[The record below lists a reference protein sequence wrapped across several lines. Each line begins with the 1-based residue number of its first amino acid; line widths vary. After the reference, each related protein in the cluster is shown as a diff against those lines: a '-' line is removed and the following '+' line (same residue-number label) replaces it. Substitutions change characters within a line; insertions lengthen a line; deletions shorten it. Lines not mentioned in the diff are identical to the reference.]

1 VDRNRKITS
10 PITNLL
16 LKTCVRG
23 FEIDRCKNNPFT
35 ISGAFSHIL
44 DLLSLSRSPYK
55 LKKNK
60 SQSEPVDVL
69 KENKRITLSRV
80 ERSVCVRVYYDKAK
94 THPLLCFVAHKIDAH
109 TYILISAR
117 KLYNIALCVC
127 VHGGPPMRARCV
139 FLRCG

>member
-1 VDRNRKITS
+1 LIEIGKLPT
-10 PITNLL
+10 PITNCYSKLVSVA
-16 LKTCVRG
+16 LKLTGVKIIPSLFRG
-23 FEIDRCKNNPFT
+23 R
-35 ISGAFSHIL
+35 SHIL

-94 THPLLCFVAHKIDAH
+94 THPLLCFVAHKIDAY

-117 KLYNIALCVC
+117 KLYNMRSLCVC
-127 VHGGPPMRARCV
+127 TVAPQCAHAVC
-139 FLRCG
+139 F